1 MKAIPLTKGFAA
13 IVDDDDYDRLV
24 VYKWRALMGN
34 KGIVYAQRHGEK
46 DGSVLMHRQIM
57 DAGPDDLIDHKNF
70 DGLDNRK
77 DNLRFCSRTQN
88 AHHNRVVYSKS
99 YKGVR
104 KNRDGDKYSAR
115 IRLGNGR
122 RIHLGSFDTAEEAAK
137 AYDVAAVMHCGE
149 FAEVNFP
156 VVKDKLLEKG

>member
-24 VYKWRALMGN
+24 VYRWRALMGN
-34 KGIVYAQRHGEK
+34 KGIVYAQRHKGEN
-46 DGSVLMHRQIM
+46 GSVLMHREIM
-57 DAGPDDLIDHKNF
+57 NAGPNDLVDHKNF

-77 DNLRFCSRTQN
+77 DNLRFCSRTEN
-88 AHHNRVVYSKS
+88 AHHNRSAHGEP

-104 KNRDGDKYSAR
+104 KNSDGDKYSAR
-115 IRLGNGR
+115 IRLGSGR

-137 AYDVAAVMHCGE
+137 AYDIAAVMHLGD
-149 FAEVNFP
+149 FANVNFP
-156 VVKDKLLEKG
+156 AIKEKLNL